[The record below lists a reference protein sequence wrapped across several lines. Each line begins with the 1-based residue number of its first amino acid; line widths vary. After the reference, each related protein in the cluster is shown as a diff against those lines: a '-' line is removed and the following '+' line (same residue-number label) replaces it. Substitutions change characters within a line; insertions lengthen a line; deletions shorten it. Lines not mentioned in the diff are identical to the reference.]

1 VSDGSIEP
9 VAERE
14 VVITREFDAP
24 ARLLFEAFRR
34 PEYLKRWFGPR
45 GWPLTLCEVDFRVGG
60 RFRFAMTGPD
70 GIQGAPFGGEYREIV
85 PHRRIVYVIDTYDE
99 PMIVTLTFDEREG
112 KTTLT
117 YHTLFGSVAMKN
129 RHVGVGFA
137 QGVASGLD
145 QLAEVVA
152 ALRTGLPE

>member
-1 VSDGSIEP
+1 MSDANAES

-14 VVITREFDAP
+14 VVITRTFDAP
-24 ARLLFEAFRR
+24 ARLLFEAFRN
-34 PEYLKRWFGPR
+34 PAYLKRWFGPK
-45 GWPLTLCEVDFRVGG
+45 GWPLTLCEVDFRAGG

-70 GIQGAPFGGEYREIV
+70 GVQGGTFGGEYLEIV
-85 PHRRIVYVIDTYDE
+85 PDREIVYVIDTYDE
-99 PMIVTLTFDEREG
+99 SMIVTLTFVEHAG

-129 RHVGVGFA
+129 RHVGAGFEP
-137 QGVASGLD
+137 GIASGLD

-152 ALRTGLPE
+152 ELRAGSQR